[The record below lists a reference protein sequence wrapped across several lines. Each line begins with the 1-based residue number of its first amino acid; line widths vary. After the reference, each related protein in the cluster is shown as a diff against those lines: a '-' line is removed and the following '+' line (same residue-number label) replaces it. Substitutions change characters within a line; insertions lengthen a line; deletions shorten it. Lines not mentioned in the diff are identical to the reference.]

1 MSRPVW
7 LLESNQPYDNRLRQ
21 MIFSVFFGAVRKQ
34 VRSHDAFLSAV
45 LAVAFSVGGISKVS
59 AQDAPIDQSAT
70 SDQATGAAAAPPKSP
85 IIYNRDVRP
94 ILADNCFA
102 CHGPDSAS
110 RQGDLRLDLRE
121 EAVASSAIVAGDP
134 DASEVIRRI
143 GLPEDDE
150 LAMPPTAGHKRLTDA
165 QKQTLI
171 QWIAEGAV
179 YQPHWAFIAPSRPE
193 LPTVSDQGWV
203 RNPIDQFILAQ
214 LEKSGLKPAAEA
226 DRRTLA
232 RRVSL
237 DLIGLPPTVEQVEAF
252 AADTAPDAYERFVE
266 SLLESKRYGEHR
278 GRYWLDYARFG
289 DTHGIHFDNYREMW
303 SYRDWVIDA
312 FNRNLPFDQFTIEQL
327 AGDLLPGAGH
337 EQKVAT
343 GFHRQTL
350 LNKEGG
356 VDQEEYRN
364 KAVVDRVD
372 TTGAVWLGL
381 TVGCAECHTHKFD
394 PITQREF
401 FQLFAFFNNADD
413 KDIPAPTEQE
423 LAIYHAA
430 KTQWDN
436 TRAPL
441 QQRYDD
447 YVRDELP
454 ALQTA
459 WEATSTVDLPVWHA
473 LPPVSAAAAQGT
485 TLTTLPDHSVLASGT
500 SPLTET
506 YTVAARWSASMSAN
520 AAPLS
525 GFRLEVLP
533 DASSNAGPGRSG
545 NGNFVLTNFALH
557 LQGSDGASS
566 RTVKFSQAAADFSQK
581 DWAVAG
587 AIDADPKTG
596 WAISPQNK
604 RRHVAVFECAEPLVL
619 KPSETL
625 VFTLDHQFGNQ
636 HTLLR
641 FRLSAT
647 SAVLPLA
654 PSLIDDGVAIAWNT
668 PPAQRTSAHQTAL
681 AEYFRDVV
689 DPGARKLRQP
699 LDALAKT
706 EPKYPDTKAAI
717 LTERST
723 PRDTHVHI
731 RGDFLRP
738 GPRVEP
744 ATPKVLHPFAAR
756 AATPDRLDLARW
768 LVDERNPLT
777 SRVTVNHM
785 WKHLFGRG
793 LVVSVNDFGTQGE
806 KPSHPE
812 LLDWLATEFPRLGW
826 SRKALLKL
834 IVMSATYQQSSDYR
848 SDLVEVDPLNTLLAR
863 QSRLRLEAEIIRDAH
878 LTASGLLA
886 RKVGGPSVRPQL
898 PADIAALGYA
908 NSVKWR
914 ESEGEDRFRRGMY
927 IFFQRTVPYPML
939 MTFDAPNSTATC
951 TRRERSN
958 TPLQALTLWNDPV
971 FFDAARALAQRL
983 MVEPTPDAQL
993 ERAFEICLAR
1003 TPTEAELARL
1013 RQLYDDQKRLT
1024 LEHPASAT
1032 AILGLEGDTAL
1043 PADPIAQASLVATVR
1058 TIMNLDEFITRD

>member
-1 MSRPVW
+1 MTIASRLCSDVSPGRAGTVGV
-7 LLESNQPYDNRLRQ
+7 LL
-21 MIFSVFFGAVRKQ
+21 
-34 VRSHDAFLSAV
+34 
-45 LAVAFSVGGISKVS
+45 VAFVISAAS
-59 AQDAPIDQSAT
+59 ASAAIDFA
-70 SDQATGAAAAPPKSP
+70 
-85 IIYNRDVRP
+85 RDIKP
-94 ILADNCFA
+94 ILAEHCYG
-102 CHGPDSAS
+102 CHGPDKQKS
-110 RQGDLRLDLRE
+110 GLRLDRRD
-121 EAVASSAIVAGDP
+121 EALLGGDSGP
-134 DASEVIRRI
+134 SLVPRDASKSLLFTHVSGAEPDSIM
-143 GLPEDDE
+143 PPESEDD
-150 LAMPPTAGHKRLTDA
+150 PLTPA
-165 QKQTLI
+165 QVALI
-171 QWIAEGAV
+171 KAWIDEGAV
-179 YQPHWAFIAPSRPE
+179 WPDEAPTALARSTHWSFQPPVRSEPPAVANARWPRTPIDHFVLARLEQEKIAPS
-193 LPTVSDQGWV
+193 
-203 RNPIDQFILAQ
+203 
-214 LEKSGLKPAAEA
+214 PAADRSTLIRRLSYDLLGLPPSPEEVRAFVA
-226 DRRTLA
+226 DRRPEAYEQLVDRLLASPHYGERWGRHWLDLA
-232 RRVSL
+232 RY
-237 DLIGLPPTVEQVEAF
+237 
-252 AADTAPDAYERFVE
+252 ADSDGYEKDTPRPYAY
-266 SLLESKRYGEHR
+266 L
-278 GRYWLDYARFG
+278 
-289 DTHGIHFDNYREMW
+289 
-303 SYRDWVIDA
+303 YRDWVIDA
-312 FNRNLPFDQFTIEQL
+312 INRDLPFDQFTIEQL